1 MAAAGQA
8 VPVSSEEPPDAGG
21 RHAEAEWWLP
31 VEMASG
37 SRGMLAFIDPA
48 VAEEFARYLVG
59 EGGAGGETVGSGG
72 GRGLGRAGG
81 GRSRGEAA
89 GKTGNR
95 A

>member
-1 MAAAGQA
+1 VAAAGQA

-21 RHAEAEWWLP
+21 RHAEAEWWLT

-59 EGGAGGETVGSGG
+59 EGGAGAVALEHWRG
-72 GRGLGRAGG
+72 GRRHAISMLAGRPGDLPPP
-81 GRSRGEAA
+81 
-89 GKTGNR
+89 
-95 A
+95 